1 MKALKICD
9 VGLHPDT
16 SHAFHSMLKV
26 VAGRSKADWSIGGVA
41 DADVMIASSGGDPA
55 SFAAWGASGKP
66 FVLVVDDRGSWPP
79 TPFVLRHP
87 FRVMQLLSILDD
99 VAEQFHGR
107 STSTPADSV
116 AWSAAEALRLCM
128 SRMGVGEWQ
137 VARGDLGEEVW
148 LGGGS
153 AHADPATLARLRELD
168 LRLGAFR
175 PVRNGPG
182 AAAIAFPLCDL
193 AWFVGV
199 HGAAQLAPWLDR
211 NATYRLRRWPDL
223 GRLGVTTGLLELCAY
238 ATSRAWTPAALAH
251 ATGQSPD
258 AVHRFLNAASLAGLL
273 ATTHAGQGDAPQ
285 PHAGTGRPSG
295 WRRLIGGLRRRLGLA
310 A

>member
-137 VARGDLGEEVW
+137 VARGDLGEELW

-153 AHADPATLARLRELD
+153 AHADPATLARLRECANWISASALSGRCATD
-168 LRLGAFR
+168 PAPLRLHSRSAISPGSSAFT
-175 PVRNGPG
+175 
-182 AAAIAFPLCDL
+182 A
-193 AWFVGV
+193 
-199 HGAAQLAPWLDR
+199 
-211 NATYRLRRWPDL
+211 
-223 GRLGVTTGLLELCAY
+223 
-238 ATSRAWTPAALAH
+238 
-251 ATGQSPD
+251 
-258 AVHRFLNAASLAGLL
+258 
-273 ATTHAGQGDAPQ
+273 
-285 PHAGTGRPSG
+285 RPS
-295 WRRLIGGLRRRLGLA
+295 WRRGWTGTRPTACAVGPTLA
-310 A
+310 DLE